1 MRSPLAV
8 ALADTRDRFARRA
21 ERVGAPKAR
30 VVLVEE
36 LAHEL
41 GVTLPSTTDV
51 PSTWDDTRAS
61 VRALL
66 DVLSLEHLSA
76 EARAR
81 IAGHL
86 DQLQRLAA
94 HTTRVT
100 ANAATGEAQP

>member
-1 MRSPLAV
+1 MPSPLAAALTV
-8 ALADTRDRFARRA
+8 ARDRFARRV

-41 GVTLPSTTDV
+41 GVALPSITDV
-51 PSTWDDTRAS
+51 PATWDDARES

-66 DVLSLEHLSA
+66 DVLALEHLSA

-94 HTTRVT
+94 HTMRVT
-100 ANAATGEAQP
+100 ANAVTGEAQP